1 MFAIKSNYWKVCF
14 LLLAA
19 SAQAK
24 TRIVGGVDFKNGPI
38 TTWTF
43 SKSKHNSVNFTG
55 TTKTKFLDI
64 VSTGGY
70 LQGTVSG
77 NLDKGIKADLEVDLR
92 QLKVKPS
99 GRNEHMHDK
108 YLETKKFPMA
118 TLTIDH
124 QKPIVLGKEFTWEGK
139 LTVKTETKPVNGKA
153 SFDGK
158 RLTAVFALELDDYPA
173 IGAPTFGD
181 IVMASSLA
189 VEVDAVAE

>member
-1 MFAIKSNYWKVCF
+1 MFCIKLITALFCIIF
-14 LLLAA
+14 GT
-19 SAQAK
+19 AQAK
-24 TRIVGGVDFKNGPI
+24 PLFKVVGGVDFKNSPI